1 MDEAI
6 LLVNLGSPD
15 SPEPSDV
22 KKYLDEFL
30 MDKHVIDLPYL
41 LRYLIIKGII
51 LNVRP
56 KRSAEAYS
64 LIWTDK
70 SPLIDISEK
79 VREKLSHISEI
90 PVELS
95 MRYGSPSIEST
106 IEKMVLEHSDLRDLI
121 ICPLYPH
128 YAMASTKSV
137 IEHANQIIRDRFP
150 KLTLRYVDPFY
161 NHPGYISVLSK
172 TIEKHLGDSD
182 YLLFSYHGIPV
193 RHVKKMDPNK
203 DHCFKY
209 KDCCHIPNPQCHS
222 VCYPH
227 QVKRT
232 TECVANAL
240 SLERNKWSW
249 AFQSRLGFD
258 EWLGPSTEDEIERLA
273 KNGVQKLAICCP
285 SFIADCLETLEEI
298 GIRGNEIFIENGG
311 REFTLIPCLNDD
323 DEWVSTLSEI
333 IKNNI
338 QR

>member
-15 SPEPSDV
+15 SPDPSDV
-22 KKYLDEFL
+22 KVYLDEFL

-56 KRSAEAYS
+56 KQSAEAYS
-64 LIWTDK
+64 TIWGEK
-70 SPLIDISEK
+70 SPLIDISER
-79 VREKLSHISEI
+79 VQLKLSEVSEI
-90 PVELS
+90 PIELA
-95 MRYGSPSIEST
+95 MRYGSPSMEST
-106 IEKMVLEHSDLRDLI
+106 IEKMVLGDSDLKDLI

-137 IEHANQIIRDRFP
+137 IEQANQIIRNRFP
-150 KLTLRYVDPFY
+150 KLTLQYVDPFY
-161 NHPGYISVLSK
+161 NHPDYISILAQTV
-172 TIEKHLGDSD
+172 EKHMGDSD

-209 KDCCHIPNPQCHS
+209 KDCCQIPNPQCHS

-227 QVKRT
+227 QVKQT
-232 TECVANAL
+232 AECVANEL
-240 SLERNKWSW
+240 SLEREKWSW

-273 KNGVQKLAICCP
+273 KNGVRKLAICCP

-298 GIRGNEIFIENGG
+298 GIRGNEIFMENGG
-311 REFTLIPCLNDD
+311 EEFTLIPCLNDD
-323 DEWVSTLSEI
+323 DEWVSTLSKI
-333 IKNNI
+333 IKSNI